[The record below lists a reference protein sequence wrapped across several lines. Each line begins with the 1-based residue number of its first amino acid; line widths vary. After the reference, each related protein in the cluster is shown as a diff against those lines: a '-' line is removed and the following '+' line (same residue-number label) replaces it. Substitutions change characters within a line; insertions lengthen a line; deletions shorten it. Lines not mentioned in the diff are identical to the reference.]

1 MVLGCNGR
9 ETGNQQVGLCL
20 QHTCGFS
27 NRGGCVIAVSW
38 AHSFVSCM
46 WVHDYDHSILVVEPM
61 RSFLAIRLLH
71 WETRQGVYS
80 CLIVILKEQR
90 VHSVGLL
97 CVWRL
102 ALFWFLSCSC
112 IPTCLRR
119 SWDHRMLHWHVWWVI
134 SARPAR
140 TMPSCLFMLLSVIDF
155 RLSS

>member
-1 MVLGCNGR
+1 M
-9 ETGNQQVGLCL
+9 

-46 WVHDYDHSILVVEPM
+46 WVHDYDHNILVVEPM
-61 RSFLAIRLLH
+61 CSFLAIRLLH
-71 WETRQGVYS
+71 WETRQVVYS
-80 CLIVILKEQR
+80 CLIVILNEQR
-90 VHSVGLL
+90 VQSVGLL

-119 SWDHRMLHWHVWWVI
+119 SWDHRMLHWHVWLVI

-140 TMPSCLFMLLSVIDF
+140 TMPSCLFMFLSVIDF
-155 RLSS
+155 LLSS